1 MTEKINIK
9 KLIIPLIFEQ
19 LLAVSVGMVD
29 TLMVSTVGE
38 VAVSGVALVDNLN
51 RLIIQVMSAF
61 CAGGVVI
68 SSQYYGSGNM
78 KKTKKTCAQLDLI
91 MLFASVLSMIVCLL
105 FSRGILN
112 LCFKGVEADV
122 MDCAVTYLVVTS
134 ISYPF
139 LASYNS
145 GAAILRSIGD
155 SKTGM
160 NVSIVMNVINVA
172 FNALFVFGLHM
183 GVLGVGLATL
193 LGRIAAAVIM
203 RIKTESVKN
212 PLKVEDKKDYL
223 PDFGI
228 IGKILKIG
236 IPTGLESGMFQLGK
250 LMVVGMITDLGTDA
264 IAANSIAFQIID
276 FPNIPGGAI
285 GLALIAVIGQ
295 DIGAGEKDMAI
306 KDTKKMMKLA
316 YIGDWSTKAILF
328 IFVTFIVGAFNLSPS
343 ATETAILVIHC
354 FCIASIPA
362 WPLSFVLPNAL
373 KGAGD
378 ARYAMII
385 GILSMWLCR
394 VLVSY
399 ILVKVFSLGV
409 LGVWIGMFA
418 DWYVRAICY
427 TFRFVSRKWLERKAI

>member
-145 GAAILRSIGD
+145 GAAVLRSIGD

-212 PLKVEDKKDYL
+212 PLKVEDKKDYIPTRRKDGNHVQFNRL
-223 PDFGI
+223 SPGEKAERAKADPAY
-228 IGKILKIG
+228 GKIVCRCETVTEGDLLDMLSAP
-236 IPTGLESGMFQLGK
+236 IPAVTVDMMKKRLRAGMGRCQ
-250 LMVVGMITDLGTDA
+250 
-264 IAANSIAFQIID
+264 
-276 FPNIPGGAI
+276 GGFCSPRVA
-285 GLALIAVIGQ
+285 ALIA
-295 DIGAGEKDMAI
+295 EKTGCGLDRV
-306 KDTKKMMKLA
+306 TKHGGGSWL
-316 YIGDWSTKAILF
+316 
-328 IFVTFIVGAFNLSPS
+328 VT
-343 ATETAILVIHC
+343 
-354 FCIASIPA
+354 
-362 WPLSFVLPNAL
+362 
-373 KGAGD
+373 
-378 ARYAMII
+378 AR
-385 GILSMWLCR
+385 
-394 VLVSY
+394 
-399 ILVKVFSLGV
+399 
-409 LGVWIGMFA
+409 
-418 DWYVRAICY
+418 
-427 TFRFVSRKWLERKAI
+427 EEEE